1 MDRAPHEEGHSPD
14 DPHDDDDGEDGGDG
28 GDGGGGGDEEGGG
41 GNDDEVVPSDDDS
54 DDEGPPASFMT
65 PKPKQM
71 PREPFLAPEASSGS
85 GGTSRDLLGPPPHD
99 PPPGVP
105 PPGVPHDAPP
115 SDSHFKK
122 MNAGWWLHKTPPPAR
137 QSGDYRNV
145 TDEIMC
151 LELCLRKALLFTFK
165 ITIALTLI
173 L

>member
-1 MDRAPHEEGHSPD
+1 
-14 DPHDDDDGEDGGDG
+14 
-28 GDGGGGGDEEGGG
+28 
-41 GNDDEVVPSDDDS
+41 
-54 DDEGPPASFMT
+54 MT

-173 L
+173 LWHFYVQTYPYSKWTIEPYDWKLHCDFADGSWCYECTTKEGGLLWPLGVR